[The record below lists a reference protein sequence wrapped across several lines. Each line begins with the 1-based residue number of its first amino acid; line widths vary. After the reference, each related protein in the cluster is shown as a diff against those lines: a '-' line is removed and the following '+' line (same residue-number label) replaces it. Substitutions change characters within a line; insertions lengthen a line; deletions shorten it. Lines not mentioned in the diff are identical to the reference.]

1 MDADVV
7 VPVTQLVFV
16 LVVAR
21 MVWVA
26 LARVAAE
33 CERKRKRIARE
44 RKARHARRLERKAGR
59 WFATTDVLGVVRP
72 SGPGRRFAQTRAND
86 LHDRERAVRR
96 SRLDGWVPRVVVPLP
111 PGRVGRRR

>member
-44 RKARHARRLERKAGR
+44 RKARHARKLERKAGR
-59 WFATTDVLGVVRP
+59 WFAATDVLGVVRP
-72 SGPGRRFAQTRAND
+72 SGPTARLVRTRAND
-86 LHDRERAVRR
+86 LFDRERAVRR
-96 SRLDGWVPRVVVPLP
+96 SRLDGWAPRVVVPLP
-111 PGRVGRRR
+111 PPARRR